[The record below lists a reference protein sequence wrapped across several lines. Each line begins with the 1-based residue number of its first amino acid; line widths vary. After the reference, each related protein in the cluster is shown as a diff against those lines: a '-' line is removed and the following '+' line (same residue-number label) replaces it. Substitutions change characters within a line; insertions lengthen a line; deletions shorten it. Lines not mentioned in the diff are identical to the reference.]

1 MKKKIL
7 LILSIAVSALVG
19 NIYAETK
26 IAPTSTLDET
36 AGNIVVLLETASY
49 AQGDPYNRL
58 CPLEGTN
65 RTKTGCGP
73 TAFAILCQ
81 YYKWPEHGTGSVTH
95 MGETLDLSTHYYDY
109 DNMLN
114 SYSGAFTDAQ
124 ATAVATLMRDLG
136 YATKVTYGL
145 SGTSF
150 SETIREFKSNFNF
163 TNSIYNP
170 TGSGINALYRSDTDD
185 ESFMQMIK
193 DNLDQGY
200 PVLFSALSYD
210 PEKNERNGRHIFIL
224 DGYTDNNYF
233 HFNFG
238 WGGNGNGW
246 YTLDNMTVDKN
257 SDYSTEQRIYP
268 YVIPNKTKYSINV
281 SASPEGAGS
290 VSASP
295 TEQFEGS
302 NVTLTAIANSGYSF
316 QNWTRGGEIVSYEK
330 SFATK
335 ATTNEASN
343 TYVANF
349 LTVGT
354 TNISIPVSYNS
365 SYGTV
370 TYNGSAV
377 QGTGI
382 VAKENQEVT
391 LKATPVEGY
400 TFSGWKVEEGTNSYY
415 VYTQDLTLVAKN
427 GIIVTAE
434 FTLAVVDYVV
444 SNSTGTKTNASGSRS
459 SIWTYNPTSTN
470 PVALQLTSTSG
481 VTEVYG
487 LSNTYE
493 RYYAYAYDSA
503 TTGHTPV
510 TYTLSVPEGYVITGY
525 NITYWVSSYYIGQ
538 VTISNGTTTNTP
550 TVTDDQYL
558 SASGLNAQSTSFTL
572 EASSVGQQYITVESF
587 TVTIKKNSGSDPVIP
602 VTKYAVTV
610 AAGEGGTATASASE
624 VESGKT
630 VTLTATPAEG
640 YEFDY
645 WGVGTSKVSSDN
657 PYTATITAN
666 TEFIANFKK
675 KAVTKYAVTVV
686 AGDGGTATVS
696 ASEVESGKTVTLT
709 ATPAEGYVFD
719 YWSVGTTEVSK
730 DNPYTAT
737 ITANTEYTAN
747 FKVKPVT
754 KYTVT
759 VTAGTGGTASA
770 SATEVES
777 GGTVVLTAEAA
788 EGYVFDH
795 WSVGTTEVSKDNPY
809 TATITANTEYTA
821 NFIAVQEEELS
832 YCTPSGDTYTDNFL
846 TSITTTDADVN
857 VNYTASS
864 HPGSALFVVPTVV
877 EVAPG
882 GSFKLNLVAN
892 SLGAGSNYTVR
903 EDIRYCH
910 VSLFTD
916 FDRDGDFGSAI
927 SKWGNNGGTLPAPSH
942 NVYGN
947 YDEVMKISTTI
958 NVPATAAEGVSH
970 IRVVYQNAWKEF
982 PEACTTA
989 LEKGIAYDIEV
1000 RVVSNVVS
1008 HIVTIEE
1015 PANGTVAAT
1024 SGGVAVTS
1032 GSTVADGAVLTLSNT
1047 PARGHRFVNYIVNG
1061 VETTESTITV
1071 TEDVT
1076 ISAVFAEGIDYC
1088 QPTGVAGRS
1097 NPDNVT
1103 YNSTRAVESIL
1114 VSDGISE
1121 ITVEGIAAP
1130 SGTDPREIVKDQ
1142 TDKILTTV
1150 AGKSI
1155 TLDVNGVGT
1164 WMNTFVYADWDLDG
1178 FTSSDQV
1185 YQNYTLK
1192 NQTTEGNV
1200 VETQFA
1206 ISIPGT
1212 QEPGT
1217 YRVRYI
1223 LDWNNTDPCKYGQA
1237 SNSNSDNDNGEVV
1250 IDFMIRVLPKISYTV
1265 SGNGDVVVADGY
1277 TDEGTEGF
1285 RTQSVIAN
1293 GSALA
1298 KEIRLIFIPKQHNG
1312 NVNTIAEAT
1321 INGEDIKEYLIPGIY
1336 YDYQSNESPEPYN
1349 AESYWIIVSAN
1360 QTEDQNV
1367 YVRFEGNVQ
1376 GIGGIGV
1383 EGSNGPVEYYNL
1395 QGVRVEAENL
1405 TPGFYIVRQGG
1416 KVAKVLIK

>member
-19 NIYAETK
+19 NIHAETK

-370 TYNGSAV
+370 TYNGNAID
-377 QGTGI
+377 GTGI

-481 VTEVYG
+481 GTEVYG

-503 TTGHTPV
+503 ETGHTPV

-525 NITYWVSSYYIGQ
+525 NITYWVSHKGQ

-572 EASSVGQQYITVESF
+572 EASSVGQQFITVESF

-610 AAGEGGTATASASE
+610 VAGEGGTATA
-624 VESGKT
+624 
-630 VTLTATPAEG
+630 
-640 YEFDY
+640 
-645 WGVGTSKVSSDN
+645 
-657 PYTATITAN
+657 
-666 TEFIANFKK
+666 
-675 KAVTKYAVTVV
+675 
-686 AGDGGTATVS
+686 S

-719 YWSVGTTEVSK
+719 YWSVGTTKVSE

-795 WSVGTTEVSKDNPY
+795 WSVGTTNVSENNPY
-809 TATITANTEYTA
+809 TATITANTE
-821 NFIAVQEEELS
+821 FIATFKEVPSSEVE
-832 YCTPSGDTYTDNFL
+832 YCTPSGNTYTDNFL

-882 GSFKLNLVAN
+882 GSFNLNLVAN
-892 SLGAGSNYTVR
+892 SLGSGNSSIVR

-947 YDEVMKISTTI
+947 YDEVMNISTTI
-958 NVPATAAEGVSH
+958 NVPATAPEGLSR
-970 IRVVYQNAWKEF
+970 IRVIYTNAWDEF
-982 PEACTTA
+982 PSACTTG
-989 LEKGIAYDIEV
+989 LNKGIAYDIEV
-1000 RVVSNVVS
+1000 RVVAKPTYV
-1008 HIVTIEE
+1008 VTIDQ
-1015 PANGTVAAT
+1015 PANGTVAVT
-1024 SGGVAVTS
+1024 TTIGGVAVTS
-1032 GSTVADGAVLTLSNT
+1032 GQSVNEGTELTLSNT

-1130 SGTDPREIVKDQ
+1130 SGTNPREIVKDQ

-1155 TLDVNGVGT
+1155 TFNVNGVGS
-1164 WMNTFVYADWDLDG
+1164 WMNTFVYADWELDG
-1178 FTSSDQV
+1178 FTLSNQV
-1185 YQNYTLK
+1185 YENYTLK
-1192 NQTTEGNV
+1192 NQTSVGNEV
-1200 VETQFA
+1200 AIQFD
-1206 ISIPGT
+1206 IPIPET

-1237 SNSNSDNDNGEVV
+1237 SNSNSNNDNGEVV

-1321 INGEDIKEYLIPGIY
+1321 INGEDITDYLIPGIY

-1349 AESYWIIVSAN
+1349 AESYWMIVPAN
-1360 QTEDQNV
+1360 QAEDQNV